1 MTLHASA
8 DSGAASTGAQCS
20 ACGAMAAGVT
30 GDGMSAACDCAP
42 LRGRFTVGSSGR
54 GAAGVGALFVLGGAM
69 VVLGGAM
76 VVLGGAMGALVAGTL
91 TRLGVMVLFPFAR
104 G

>member
-1 MTLHASA
+1 
-8 DSGAASTGAQCS
+8 
-20 ACGAMAAGVT
+20 MAAGVT
-30 GDGMSAACDCAP
+30 GDGISAACDCAP

-76 VVLGGAMGALVAGTL
+76 GALVAGTL
-91 TRLGVMVLFPFAR
+91 TRLGVMVLFPFAD